1 MDYPKKVTMYGA
13 MWCPD
18 TLRAMQFFSNHK
30 IEVEFKSIDDNAE
43 NTKFVEDTNN
53 GMRIIPTI
61 ILPDES
67 VVVEPSNSELER
79 ILNRLNFN

>member
-1 MDYPKKVTMYGA
+1 MKNPTKIILYGA

-18 TLRAMQFFSNHK
+18 TLRAMQFFSKHNLE
-30 IEVEFKSIDDNAE
+30 IDFRSIDENPE

-67 VVVEPSNSELER
+67 IVVEPSNSELER
-79 ILNRLNFN
+79 VLTRLNQS

>member
-1 MDYPKKVTMYGA
+1 MKNPTKIILYGA

-18 TLRAMQFFSNHK
+18 TLRAMQFFSKHNLE
-30 IEVEFKSIDDNAE
+30 IDFRSIDENPE

-67 VVVEPSNSELER
+67 IVVEPSNSELER
-79 ILNRLNFN
+79 VLNRLNLS

>member
-1 MDYPKKVTMYGA
+1 MKNHSKIILYGA

-18 TLRAMQFFSNHK
+18 TLRAMQFFSKHNLE
-30 IEVEFKSIDDNAE
+30 IDFRSIDDNPE

-67 VVVEPSNSELER
+67 IVVEPSNSELER
-79 ILNRLNFN
+79 VLNRLNLS

>member
-1 MDYPKKVTMYGA
+1 

-18 TLRAMQFFSNHK
+18 TLRAMQFFSKHNLE
-30 IEVEFKSIDDNAE
+30 IDFRSIDENPE

-67 VVVEPSNSELER
+67 IVVEPSNSELER
-79 ILNRLNFN
+79 VLTRLNQS

>member
-1 MDYPKKVTMYGA
+1 MEYPKKVIMYGA
-13 MWCPD
+13 MWWPD
-18 TLRAMQFFSNHK
+18 TLRAMQFFSNHS
-30 IEVEFKSIDDNAE
+30 IEVVFKSIDENPE

-67 VVVEPSNSELER
+67 VLVEPSNSELER
-79 ILNRLNFN
+79 VLNRLNLN

>member
-1 MDYPKKVTMYGA
+1 MTYPKKVIVYGA

-18 TLRAMQFFSNHK
+18 TLRAMQFFSNHE
-30 IEVEFKSIDDNAE
+30 IEIDFKNIDNSPE
-43 NTKFVEDTNN
+43 NTKFVEDFNN

-61 ILPDES
+61 IFPDES

-79 ILNRLNFN
+79 IINRLNF

>member
-1 MDYPKKVTMYGA
+1 

-18 TLRAMQFFSNHK
+18 TLRAMQFFSKHNLE
-30 IEVEFKSIDDNAE
+30 IDFRSIDDNPE

-67 VVVEPSNSELER
+67 IVVEPSNSELER
-79 ILNRLNFN
+79 VLNRLNLS